1 MDIERA
7 VIKTSMDWLVVTYE
21 DLYMVDCLWNICSV
35 AVLYNREL
43 QYGSVIFIKGMVA
56 NKDEALPCDPKSR

>member
-21 DLYMVDCLWNICSV
+21 DLYIVDCLWNIHSV

-43 QYGSVIFIKGMVA
+43 QYGSVIFIEGMAA
-56 NKDEALPCDPKSR
+56 NYG